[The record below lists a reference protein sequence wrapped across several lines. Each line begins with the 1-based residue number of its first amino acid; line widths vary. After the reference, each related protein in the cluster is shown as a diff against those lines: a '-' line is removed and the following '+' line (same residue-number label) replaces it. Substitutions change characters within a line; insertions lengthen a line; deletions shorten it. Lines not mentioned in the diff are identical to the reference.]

1 MKRPVKP
8 FVGILALV
16 VAIVGLVMSVFGF
29 DIAEHLQPTPPVEEK
44 IADFTVRVKDA
55 VIAKLKNRD
64 AIISTKAQAFSWHV
78 TIPRIALGLGI
89 LGLVG
94 ASLSYIRGERRTYA
108 VSAAGF
114 GVIAL
119 AWQALMISLGAVV
132 AIVIIF
138 AVLNSLGIDISI

>member
-1 MKRPVKP
+1 M
-8 FVGILALV
+8 
-16 VAIVGLVMSVFGF
+16 VAIVALVTSVFGL

-64 AIISTKAQAFSWHV
+64 AVIHSKAQPYSWHA

-89 LGLVG
+89 FGLVG
-94 ASLSYIRGERRTYA
+94 ASFSYIRGERRTYA

-119 AWQALMISLGAVV
+119 AWQALMISLGALVV
-132 AIVIIF
+132 IVILF
-138 AVLNSLGIDISI
+138 AVLNSLGVDISI